1 MGELSMQDAMK
12 QFLKKS
18 RLKQGIQSVQIEEV
32 WEAVMG
38 KTIAQYTD
46 KLEIKGRTLFITT
59 AVAPLKNE
67 LLFQKVKIIERLNET
82 LGEKIIDEVRII

>member
-82 LGEKIIDEVRII
+82 LGEKIIDEVKII

>member
-18 RLKQGIQSVQIEEV
+18 LLKQGIQSVQIEEV

-82 LGEKIIDEVRII
+82 LGEKIIDEVKII

>member
-46 KLEIKGRTLFITT
+46 SWK
-59 AVAPLKNE
+59 
-67 LLFQKVKIIERLNET
+67 
-82 LGEKIIDEVRII
+82 

>member
-1 MGELSMQDAMK
+1 MQDAMK

-82 LGEKIIDEVRII
+82 LGEKIIDEVKSI

>member
-59 AVAPLKNE
+59 AVAPLKYE

-82 LGEKIIDEVRII
+82 LGEKIIDEVKII

>member
-1 MGELSMQDAMK
+1 MQDAMK

-18 RLKQGIQSVQIEEV
+18 RLKKGIQSVQIEEV

-82 LGEKIIDEVRII
+82 LGEKIINEVKII

>member
-1 MGELSMQDAMK
+1 MQDAMK

-82 LGEKIIDEVRII
+82 LGEKIIDEVKII